1 MKRQFVSSHP
11 KQNLI
16 TTGYYGCRGYLA
28 DTCYLTSFVLP
39 AVYVKTFKFSSNAC
53 SMPFL
58 RCTFGLYAYFVPVL
72 VGPCH
77 HGMARPQVADRGT
90 ASDKEGSCE

>member
-1 MKRQFVSSHP
+1 MFRASLCPSSGE
-11 KQNLI
+11 N
-16 TTGYYGCRGYLA
+16 T
-28 DTCYLTSFVLP
+28 TCYCIWGIFAGSVG
-39 AVYVKTFKFSSNAC
+39 C
-53 SMPFL
+53 
-58 RCTFGLYAYFVPVL
+58 GPVCYCIWGIFAGSVGCGPV

>member
-1 MKRQFVSSHP
+1 MYHKCRKGSSVSGALHVTVKVQRLS
-11 KQNLI
+11 
-16 TTGYYGCRGYLA
+16 
-28 DTCYLTSFVLP
+28 
-39 AVYVKTFKFSSNAC
+39 YV
-53 SMPFL
+53 MPIF
-58 RCTFGLYAYFVPVL
+58 TVL

>member
-1 MKRQFVSSHP
+1 MK
-11 KQNLI
+11 K
-16 TTGYYGCRGYLA
+16 TTEQALTNRDSINAYLLLLYSGY
-28 DTCYLTSFVLP
+28 
-39 AVYVKTFKFSSNAC
+39 
-53 SMPFL
+53 
-58 RCTFGLYAYFVPVL
+58 PVL